1 MGRRRVVG
9 VAIDIAWP
17 GKHHQATVRG
27 ILEAARERGWRC
39 LLDPFLDRL
48 REVDGVIARAT
59 RQAADR
65 VRRARIPT
73 VNVWV
78 NSPDRAL
85 PRVVPDQAAAGRL
98 AADHLIARGFRRFGF
113 LGHPRDVNTDL
124 YGGAFRQRLESE
136 GLPCS
141 ILRIANEPRSASQWR
156 ATQAALETWISRWV
170 LPCGVFVA
178 DDFTARLL
186 ADACRR
192 RGLRLPDDAALVGLG
207 NEELTCEMMEP
218 SLTSIEMGFERV
230 GRGAV
235 EMLERLLRG
244 RGAPP
249 RPVLVPPA
257 GMVERAS
264 TDVFAV
270 DDREVARALRAIA
283 ELSGRPVRVP
293 MVVEA
298 VQGAR
303 RSLERRFR
311 KSLGRTIHEEIQ
323 RAHVERAK
331 RLLASTD
338 DPLKRVARE
347 AGFRSPQQLSK
358 RFRRLEGTTPLAFRR
373 RHRP

>member
-27 ILEAARERGWRC
+27 VLEAARERGWRC
-39 LLDPFLDRL
+39 VLDPFLDRL
-48 REVDGVIARAT
+48 RDVDGVIARAT
-59 RQAADR
+59 RDTAAR
-65 VRRARIPT
+65 VKRAGIPA

-78 NSPDRAL
+78 NSPDRSL

-98 AADHLIARGFRRFGF
+98 AADHLKARGFRRFGF
-113 LGHPRDVNTDL
+113 LGHPRDVNTEL
-124 YGGAFRQRLESE
+124 YGGAFRDRVESA
-136 GLPCS
+136 GFPCT
-141 ILRIANEPRSASQWR
+141 IRRIRHEPRSAAQWR
-156 ATQAALETWISRWV
+156 SVQAALDAWISEWV

-207 NEELTCEMMEP
+207 NEELTCEMMMP

-230 GRGAV
+230 GRGALD
-235 EMLERLLRG
+235 MLDRLLRG
-244 RGAPP
+244 CAAP
-249 RPVLVPPA
+249 RPILVPPA
-257 GMVERAS
+257 GVVERAS

-331 RLLASTD
+331 RLLAATD
-338 DPLKRVARE
+338 EPLKRVARD

-358 RFRRLEGTTPLAFRR
+358 RFRRLEGATPLAFRR
-373 RHRP
+373 RHRT

>member
-39 LLDPFLDRL
+39 VLDPFL
-48 REVDGVIARAT
+48 EKTAGYDGVIGRAT
-59 RQAADR
+59 RTLAAR
-65 VRRARIPT
+65 LRRARIPA

-78 NSPDRAL
+78 NSPDTSL

-98 AADHLIARGFRRFGF
+98 AADHLIVRGFRRFGF
-113 LGHPRDVNTDL
+113 LGHPRDLNTTL
-124 YGGAFRQRLESE
+124 HGAGFREVVEAAGFPCTVRL
-136 GLPCS
+136 
-141 ILRIANEPRSASQWR
+141 IRHEPKSGPQWR
-156 ATQAALETWISRWV
+156 AVQASLDAWISEWV

-192 RGLRLPDDAALVGLG
+192 KGLRLPDDVALVGFG

-218 SLTSIEMGFERV
+218 ALTSIEQGFERV
-230 GRGAV
+230 GRRAV
-235 EMLERLLRG
+235 HLLARLLRG
-244 RGAPP
+244 SRSQA
-249 RPVLVPPA
+249 RPEVVAPA
-257 GMVERAS
+257 GIIERAS

-270 DDREVARALRAIA
+270 DDREVARALRSIA
-283 ELSGRPVRVP
+283 DLSSRPVRVP
-293 MVVEA
+293 AVVAA
-298 VQGAR
+298 VGMAR

-311 KSLGRTIHEEIQ
+311 KSLGRTIHDQIV

-331 RLLASTD
+331 RLLAGTEE
-338 DPLKRVARE
+338 PLKRVAKE
-347 AGFRSPQQLSK
+347 SGFRTPQQLSK
-358 RFRRLEGTTPLAFRR
+358 LFRRSEGLTPLAFR
-373 RHRP
+373 HR

>member
-1 MGRRRVVG
+1 
-9 VAIDIAWP
+9 
-17 GKHHQATVRG
+17 
-27 ILEAARERGWRC
+27 
-39 LLDPFLDRL
+39 
-48 REVDGVIARAT
+48 
-59 RQAADR
+59 
-65 VRRARIPT
+65 
-73 VNVWV
+73 
-78 NSPDRAL
+78 
-85 PRVVPDQAAAGRL
+85 
-98 AADHLIARGFRRFGF
+98 
-113 LGHPRDVNTDL
+113 
-124 YGGAFRQRLESE
+124 
-136 GLPCS
+136 
-141 ILRIANEPRSASQWR
+141 
-156 ATQAALETWISRWV
+156 
-170 LPCGVFVA
+170 
-178 DDFTARLL
+178 
-186 ADACRR
+186 
-192 RGLRLPDDAALVGLG
+192 
-207 NEELTCEMMEP
+207 
-218 SLTSIEMGFERV
+218 
-230 GRGAV
+230 V

-249 RPVLVPPA
+249 RPGLVPPA
-257 GMVERAS
+257 GVVERAS

-338 DPLKRVARE
+338 EPLKRVARD